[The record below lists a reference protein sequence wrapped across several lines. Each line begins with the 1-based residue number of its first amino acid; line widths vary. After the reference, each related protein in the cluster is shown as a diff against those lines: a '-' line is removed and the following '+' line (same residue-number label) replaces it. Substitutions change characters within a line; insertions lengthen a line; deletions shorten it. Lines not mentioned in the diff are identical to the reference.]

1 MQHKISAVLLFLLVP
16 AAMIACILLQ
26 SPQTAL
32 LSTLILLAALTPFF
46 LAFERQKP
54 RPRDFMPVV
63 VLTALSVTGRLLFA
77 ALPNFKPVSAIVIL
91 AGVCFGRQSGFLTGA
106 LSALVSNLFFG
117 QGPWTPWQMYTWGL
131 MGYVAGA
138 LASTKLFRRPWVVL
152 LYGFLASFG
161 YGFLMNSWML
171 FSFVH
176 PVTWQAA
183 LATYGAALAF
193 DAAHAVSTVAFLSVT
208 LLPWQKELRRIR
220 QKYGVREL
228 SKKHPDIRMFLLCF
242 AQRWRGELAVV

>member
-1 MQHKISAVLLFLLVP
+1 MMQHKISAVLLFLLVP

-26 SPQTAL
+26 SLQTAL

-117 QGPWTPWQMYTWGL
+117 QGPWTPWQMYAWGL

-138 LASTKLFRRPWVVL
+138 LASTKLFRRPWAVL

-161 YGFLMNSWML
+161 YGFLMNSWTL
-171 FSFVH
+171 FSFVQ

-228 SKKHPDIRMFLLCF
+228 
-242 AQRWRGELAVV
+242 

>member
-26 SPQTAL
+26 SLQTAL
-32 LSTLILLAALTPFF
+32 LSTLVLLAALTPFF

-117 QGPWTPWQMYTWGL
+117 QGPWTPWQMYAWGL

-138 LASTKLFRRPWVVL
+138 LASTKLFRRPWAVL

-161 YGFLMNSWML
+161 YGFLMNSWTL
-171 FSFVH
+171 FSFVQ

-208 LLPWQKELRRIR
+208 LLPWQQELRRIR

-228 SKKHPDIRMFLLCF
+228 
-242 AQRWRGELAVV
+242 

>member
-26 SPQTAL
+26 SLQTAL
-32 LSTLILLAALTPFF
+32 LSTLVLLAALTPFF

-117 QGPWTPWQMYTWGL
+117 QGPWTPWQMYAWGL

-228 SKKHPDIRMFLLCF
+228 
-242 AQRWRGELAVV
+242 

>member
-1 MQHKISAVLLFLLVP
+1 MMQHKISAVLLFLLVP

-26 SPQTAL
+26 SLQTAL
-32 LSTLILLAALTPFF
+32 LSTLVLLAALTPFF

-117 QGPWTPWQMYTWGL
+117 QGPWTPWQMYAWGL

-138 LASTKLFRRPWVVL
+138 LASTKLFRRPWAVL

-161 YGFLMNSWML
+161 YGFLMNSWTL
-171 FSFVH
+171 FSFVQ

-228 SKKHPDIRMFLLCF
+228 
-242 AQRWRGELAVV
+242 

>member
-1 MQHKISAVLLFLLVP
+1 MMQHKISAVLLFLLVP

-117 QGPWTPWQMYTWGL
+117 QGPWTPWPMYAWGL

-228 SKKHPDIRMFLLCF
+228 
-242 AQRWRGELAVV
+242 

>member
-26 SPQTAL
+26 SLQTAL
-32 LSTLILLAALTPFF
+32 LSTLVLLAALTPFF

-91 AGVCFGRQSGFLTGA
+91 AGVCFGQQSGFLTGT

-117 QGPWTPWQMYTWGL
+117 QGPWTPWQMYAWGL

-138 LASTKLFRRPWVVL
+138 LASTKLFRRPWAVL

-161 YGFLMNSWML
+161 YGFLMNSWTL
-171 FSFVH
+171 FSFVQ

-193 DAAHAVSTVAFLSVT
+193 DATHAVSTVAFLSVT

-228 SKKHPDIRMFLLCF
+228 
-242 AQRWRGELAVV
+242 

>member
-1 MQHKISAVLLFLLVP
+1 MMQHKISAVLLFLLVP

-32 LSTLILLAALTPFF
+32 LSTLVLLAALTPFF

-117 QGPWTPWQMYTWGL
+117 QGPWTPWQMYAWGL

-138 LASTKLFRRPWVVL
+138 LASTKLFRRPWAVL

-161 YGFLMNSWML
+161 YGFLMNSWTL
-171 FSFVH
+171 FSFVQ

-193 DAAHAVSTVAFLSVT
+193 DATHAVSTVAFLSVT

-228 SKKHPDIRMFLLCF
+228 
-242 AQRWRGELAVV
+242 

>member
-32 LSTLILLAALTPFF
+32 LSTLVLLAALTPFF

-54 RPRDFMPVV
+54 RSRDFMPVV

-117 QGPWTPWQMYTWGL
+117 QGPWTPWQMYAWGL

-138 LASTKLFRRPWVVL
+138 LASTKLFRRPWAVL

-161 YGFLMNSWML
+161 YGFLMNSWTL
-171 FSFVH
+171 FSFVQ

-193 DAAHAVSTVAFLSVT
+193 DATHAVSTVAFLSVT

-228 SKKHPDIRMFLLCF
+228 
-242 AQRWRGELAVV
+242 

>member
-117 QGPWTPWQMYTWGL
+117 QGPWTPWQMYAWGL

-171 FSFVH
+171 FSFVQ

-228 SKKHPDIRMFLLCF
+228 
-242 AQRWRGELAVV
+242 

>member
-32 LSTLILLAALTPFF
+32 LSTLVLLAALTPFF

-117 QGPWTPWQMYTWGL
+117 QGPWTPWQMYAWGL

-138 LASTKLFRRPWVVL
+138 LASTKLFRRPWAVL

-161 YGFLMNSWML
+161 YGFLMNSWTL
-171 FSFVH
+171 FSFVQ

-193 DAAHAVSTVAFLSVT
+193 DATHAVSTVALLSVT

-228 SKKHPDIRMFLLCF
+228 
-242 AQRWRGELAVV
+242 

>member
-26 SPQTAL
+26 SLQTAL
-32 LSTLILLAALTPFF
+32 LSTLVLLAALTPFF

-117 QGPWTPWQMYTWGL
+117 QGPWTPWQMYAWGL

-138 LASTKLFRRPWVVL
+138 LASTKLFRRPWAVL

-161 YGFLMNSWML
+161 YGFLMNSWTL
-171 FSFVH
+171 FSFVQ

-228 SKKHPDIRMFLLCF
+228 
-242 AQRWRGELAVV
+242 

>member
-1 MQHKISAVLLFLLVP
+1 MMQHKISAVLLFLLVP

-54 RPRDFMPVV
+54 RSRDFMPVV

-117 QGPWTPWQMYTWGL
+117 QGPWTPWQMYAWGL

-228 SKKHPDIRMFLLCF
+228 
-242 AQRWRGELAVV
+242 

>member
-16 AAMIACILLQ
+16 AAMIACSLLQ

-32 LSTLILLAALTPFF
+32 LSTLVLLAALTPFF

-54 RPRDFMPVV
+54 RSRDFMPVV

-91 AGVCFGRQSGFLTGA
+91 AGVCFGQQSGFLTGT

-117 QGPWTPWQMYTWGL
+117 QGPWTPWQMYAWGL

-138 LASTKLFRRPWVVL
+138 LASTKLFRRPWAVL

-161 YGFLMNSWML
+161 YGFLMNSWTL
-171 FSFVH
+171 FSFVQ

-193 DAAHAVSTVAFLSVT
+193 DATHAVSTVAFLSVT

-228 SKKHPDIRMFLLCF
+228 
-242 AQRWRGELAVV
+242 

>member
-1 MQHKISAVLLFLLVP
+1 MMQHKISAVLLFLLVP
-16 AAMIACILLQ
+16 AAMIACSLLQ

-32 LSTLILLAALTPFF
+32 LSTLVLLAALTPFF

-117 QGPWTPWQMYTWGL
+117 QGPWTPWQMYAWGL

-138 LASTKLFRRPWVVL
+138 LASTKLFRRPWAVL

-161 YGFLMNSWML
+161 YGFLMNSWTL
-171 FSFVH
+171 FSFVQ

-193 DAAHAVSTVAFLSVT
+193 DATHAVSTVAFLSVT

-228 SKKHPDIRMFLLCF
+228 
-242 AQRWRGELAVV
+242 

>member
-26 SPQTAL
+26 SLQTAL
-32 LSTLILLAALTPFF
+32 LSTLVLLAALTPFF

-117 QGPWTPWQMYTWGL
+117 QGPWTPWQMYAWGL

-193 DAAHAVSTVAFLSVT
+193 DATHAVSTVAFLSVT

-228 SKKHPDIRMFLLCF
+228 
-242 AQRWRGELAVV
+242 

>member
-32 LSTLILLAALTPFF
+32 LSTLVLLAALTPFF

-117 QGPWTPWQMYTWGL
+117 QGPWTPWQMYAWGL

-138 LASTKLFRRPWVVL
+138 LASTKLFRRPWAVL

-161 YGFLMNSWML
+161 YGFLMNSWTL
-171 FSFVH
+171 FSFVQ

-183 LATYGAALAF
+183 LANYGAALAF
-193 DAAHAVSTVAFLSVT
+193 DATHAVSTVAFLSVT

-228 SKKHPDIRMFLLCF
+228 
-242 AQRWRGELAVV
+242 

>member
-117 QGPWTPWQMYTWGL
+117 QGPWTPWQMYAWGL

-138 LASTKLFRRPWVVL
+138 LASTKLFRRPWAVL

-161 YGFLMNSWML
+161 YGFLMNSWTL
-171 FSFVH
+171 FSFVQ

-228 SKKHPDIRMFLLCF
+228 
-242 AQRWRGELAVV
+242 

>member
-117 QGPWTPWQMYTWGL
+117 QGPWTPWQMYAWGL

-152 LYGFLASFG
+152 LNGFLASFG

-228 SKKHPDIRMFLLCF
+228 
-242 AQRWRGELAVV
+242 

>member
-1 MQHKISAVLLFLLVP
+1 M
-16 AAMIACILLQ
+16 
-26 SPQTAL
+26 
-32 LSTLILLAALTPFF
+32 
-46 LAFERQKP
+46 
-54 RPRDFMPVV
+54 
-63 VLTALSVTGRLLFA
+63 
-77 ALPNFKPVSAIVIL
+77 IL

-117 QGPWTPWQMYTWGL
+117 QGPWTPWQMYAWGL

-228 SKKHPDIRMFLLCF
+228 
-242 AQRWRGELAVV
+242 

>member
-1 MQHKISAVLLFLLVP
+1 MMQHKISAVLLFLLVP

-26 SPQTAL
+26 SLQTAL
-32 LSTLILLAALTPFF
+32 LSTLVLLAALTPFF

-117 QGPWTPWQMYTWGL
+117 QGPWTPWQMYAWGL

-138 LASTKLFRRPWVVL
+138 LASTKLFRRPWAVL

-161 YGFLMNSWML
+161 YGFLMNSWTL
-171 FSFVH
+171 FSFVQ

-193 DAAHAVSTVAFLSVT
+193 DATHAVSTVAFLSVT

-228 SKKHPDIRMFLLCF
+228 
-242 AQRWRGELAVV
+242 

>member
-1 MQHKISAVLLFLLVP
+1 MMQHKISAVLLFLLVP

-26 SPQTAL
+26 SLQTAL
-32 LSTLILLAALTPFF
+32 LSTLVLLAALTPFF

-117 QGPWTPWQMYTWGL
+117 QGPWTPWQMYAWGL
-131 MGYVAGA
+131 MGA
-138 LASTKLFRRPWVVL
+138 LPLLSTNET
-152 LYGFLASFG
+152 G
-161 YGFLMNSWML
+161 
-171 FSFVH
+171 
-176 PVTWQAA
+176 T
-183 LATYGAALAF
+183 
-193 DAAHAVSTVAFLSVT
+193 D
-208 LLPWQKELRRIR
+208 
-220 QKYGVREL
+220 
-228 SKKHPDIRMFLLCF
+228 
-242 AQRWRGELAVV
+242 

>member
-26 SPQTAL
+26 SLQTAL
-32 LSTLILLAALTPFF
+32 LSTLVLLAALTPFF
-46 LAFERQKP
+46 LAFERQK
-54 RPRDFMPVV
+54 PVV

-117 QGPWTPWQMYTWGL
+117 QGPWTPWQMYAWGL

-138 LASTKLFRRPWVVL
+138 LASTKLFRRPWAVL

-161 YGFLMNSWML
+161 YGFLMNSWTL
-171 FSFVH
+171 FSFVQ

-193 DAAHAVSTVAFLSVT
+193 DATHAVSTVAFLSVT

-228 SKKHPDIRMFLLCF
+228 
-242 AQRWRGELAVV
+242 

>member
-26 SPQTAL
+26 SLQTAL
-32 LSTLILLAALTPFF
+32 LSTLVLLAALTPFF

-117 QGPWTPWQMYTWGL
+117 QGPWTPWQMYAWGL
-131 MGYVAGA
+131 MGYVAGG
-138 LASTKLFRRPWVVL
+138 LASTKLFRRPWAVL

-161 YGFLMNSWML
+161 YGFLMNSWTL
-171 FSFVH
+171 FSFVQ

-193 DAAHAVSTVAFLSVT
+193 DATHAVSTVAFLSVT

-228 SKKHPDIRMFLLCF
+228 
-242 AQRWRGELAVV
+242 

>member
-1 MQHKISAVLLFLLVP
+1 MMQHKISAVLLFLLVP

-117 QGPWTPWQMYTWGL
+117 QGPWTPWQLYAWGH

-193 DAAHAVSTVAFLSVT
+193 DAAHAVSTVAFLSGT

-228 SKKHPDIRMFLLCF
+228 
-242 AQRWRGELAVV
+242 

>member
-1 MQHKISAVLLFLLVP
+1 MMQHKISAVLLFLLVP

-32 LSTLILLAALTPFF
+32 LSTLVLLAALTPFF

-77 ALPNFKPVSAIVIL
+77 ALPNFKPVSATVIL

-117 QGPWTPWQMYTWGL
+117 QGPWTPWQMYAWGL

-138 LASTKLFRRPWVVL
+138 LASTKLFRRPWAVL

-161 YGFLMNSWML
+161 YGFLMNSWTL
-171 FSFVH
+171 FSFVQ

-193 DAAHAVSTVAFLSVT
+193 DATHAVSTVAFLSVT

-228 SKKHPDIRMFLLCF
+228 
-242 AQRWRGELAVV
+242 